1 MDRTYWHKQTSDA
14 PLFPDMLWSRP
25 ETRRH
30 AGKLLIIGGSGYE
43 FKQPA
48 NAYGDALEAGIGSAK
63 VLLPASMQKVVQELF
78 PEAEF
83 APSTPSGSFAR
94 SALDQAI
101 DLAEWAD
108 GVLFAG
114 DLGRNSETSIVLES
128 FIEKY
133 DRQVTLTHDVIEY
146 CLANPHG
153 CLQRPETTLV
163 LTMPQ
168 LQKLGMAA
176 KLPAAFTSDM
186 QLLQLVEQ
194 LHDLSATHAAN
205 LIVVHGQ
212 TVVVASGGEVSTTTM
227 NEPSPSSIAA
237 HAAVW
242 WLQAPGQTF
251 QTLTTSLLGA

>member
-1 MDRTYWHKQTSDA
+1 MDRTYWHKQTADT

-48 NAYGDALEAGIGSAK
+48 NAYGDALEAGVGSAK

-94 SALDQAI
+94 SALAQAI

-114 DLGRNSETSIVLES
+114 DLGRNSETAIMLES
-128 FIEKY
+128 FLKKY
-133 DRQVTLTHDVIEY
+133 NRQVTLAHDAIEY
-146 CLANPHG
+146 CLANPIG
-153 CLQRPETTLV
+153 CLERPETNLV
-163 LTMPQ
+163 LSMPQ
-168 LQKLGMAA
+168 LQKLGVAA
-176 KLPAAFTSDM
+176 KLPIAFTSNM

-194 LHDLSATHAAN
+194 LHDLSATHPAN
-205 LIVVHGQ
+205 LIVLHDQ
-212 TVVVASGGEVSTTTM
+212 TVVVASGGEVSTTM
-227 NEPSPSSIAA
+227 LDEPSLSYIAA

-242 WLQAPGQTF
+242 WLQAPSQAF
-251 QTLTTSLLGA
+251 RALTTSLLGG